1 VGLFNPSVE
10 AQGHL
15 NGPKSSCEI
24 NHVLALRAA
33 TRNLL
38 KAMWRARAATLRN
51 FPDFWA
57 GGGEKSLHSEL
68 QDGLWSRGAGTTH
81 EDALSS

>member
-15 NGPKSSCEI
+15 NRPKSSCEI
-24 NHVLALRAA
+24 NHLPALRA
-33 TRNLL
+33 TTQNLL
-38 KAMWRARAATLRN
+38 RAMWRARAAILRN
-51 FPDFWA
+51 FPDFRA
-57 GGGEKSLHSEL
+57 GGAESLHSEL

>member
-24 NHVLALRAA
+24 NHLSALWAT

-38 KAMWRARAATLRN
+38 RAMWTARAATLRN
-51 FPDFWA
+51 FPDFRA
-57 GGGEKSLHSEL
+57 GGGEKSLHSGL
-68 QDGLWSRGAGTTH
+68 QDGLWSRGAGMTH
-81 EDALSS
+81 EDALS